1 MRGVFVCAGVRS
13 WSGVRCTGVSGSA
26 ILSSTTYPSA
36 RFRNLGNFRVVLPP
50 HWVLQHLERRAPVS
64 QLPYFHIV
72 PLLPLHAV
80 AASLAVKNENND
92 PNYDQTCYDA
102 ASDCTL
108 GRSRTVVVGTGI
120 SSTGGSL
127 QFAQAGQGAVVPTL
141 YCRWWDSGTAS
152 QRCLSLRQDRWSI
165 SQKRRVWIDRLEE
178 VADLVNTSLPYAPS
192 FSNT

>member
-1 MRGVFVCAGVRS
+1 MHARCFRMR
-13 WSGVRCTGVSGSA
+13 RCSILIWRTLHWRLWFCDTVVNHVPVS
-26 ILSSTTYPSA
+26 ILV
-36 RFRNLGNFRVVLPP
+36 RNLGNFRVVLPP

-127 QFAQAGQGAVVPTL
+127 QFAQVGQGAVVPTL
-141 YCRWWDSGTAS
+141 YCRW
-152 QRCLSLRQDRWSI
+152 
-165 SQKRRVWIDRLEE
+165 
-178 VADLVNTSLPYAPS
+178 
-192 FSNT
+192 